1 MTSEIM
7 EENDSKLPYMS
18 LNSNNEI
25 QMENIQKLKSS
36 ANFIKIKIDDIEGTS
51 KIKISLQI
59 IRKEFQKRIKIM
71 MII

>member
-25 QMENIQKLKSS
+25 QMENIQK
-36 ANFIKIKIDDIEGTS
+36 IKLYFFPI
-51 KIKISLQI
+51 QI
-59 IRKEFQKRIKIM
+59 QQT
-71 MII
+71 